1 MPVYLYWGN
10 DDYLIERHVN
20 QLRRSI
26 VHLDWEAFNFFS
38 YPFSIDHF
46 KVALNDIRTVPVGT
60 GGRLV
65 ILSNC
70 TELKTINNALL
81 EQFKHVLNNL
91 PTGNHLLFTGLS
103 PLDQRLKFTKLLC
116 QYATVQ
122 EFSLIPSWN
131 TQKLTEQ
138 VKNAASSMDISLSHA
153 AAALLASAV
162 GNNTRLLYQELEKLS
177 LVTVDKFIDIH
188 TVETWVSIT
197 TTNTFQLAQAICVK
211 DANKA
216 TQVFTTLLNHNEPI
230 LKIIATLTS
239 LFRTWLAVKIMID
252 EGETNSRAIAAVAGV
267 SNPNRV
273 YHLKQEVASISLTR
287 LQHILTQL
295 LDLEILAKTHED
307 ATLCT
312 SQIINLCH

>member
-10 DDYLIERHVN
+10 DDYLIERQVN
-20 QLRRSI
+20 QLRKSI
-26 VHLDWEAFNFFS
+26 VHPDWEAFNFFS
-38 YPFSIDHF
+38 YPFSADHF

-81 EQFKHVLNNL
+81 EQFKHILNNL
-91 PTGNHLLFTGLS
+91 PTSNHLLFTCLI

-138 VKNAASSMDISLSHA
+138 VKNAASSMEISLSHA
-153 AAALLASAV
+153 AATLLTSSV

-230 LKIIATLTS
+230 LKIIAALTS

-252 EGETNSRAIAAVAGV
+252 EGETDSRAIAAVAGV

>member
-10 DDYLIERHVN
+10 DDYLIERQVN
-20 QLRRSI
+20 QLRKSI
-26 VHLDWEAFNFFS
+26 VHPDWEAFNFFS
-38 YPFSIDHF
+38 YPFSADHF
-46 KVALNDIRTVPVGT
+46 KVALNDIRTIPVGT

-91 PTGNHLLFTGLS
+91 PTSNHLLFTCLS
-103 PLDQRLKFTKLLC
+103 SLDQRLKFTKLLC

-138 VKNAASSMDISLSHA
+138 VKNAASSMEISLSHA
-153 AAALLASAV
+153 AATLLTSSV

-230 LKIIATLTS
+230 LKIIAALTS
-239 LFRTWLAVKIMID
+239 LFRTWLAVKVMVD
-252 EGETNSRAIAAVAGV
+252 EGETDSRAIAAVAGV
-267 SNPNRV
+267 SNPNRI
-273 YHLKQEVASISLTR
+273 YHLKQEVASISLSR

-307 ATLCT
+307 ETLCT